1 MALALRIREDAR
13 RPIPRGMEV
22 VLAKVMVQIVSGPER
37 GTRAALGFLIA
48 KGALDD
54 GHDVTVFLVA
64 DGVQFVNR
72 PVTDAIAGLAGG
84 KLTDSVDALKEGG
97 AKFYASKMSLGA
109 RAISEEVAG
118 ELGAQLG
125 TPSILVQLSLESDTV
140 LVY

>member
-1 MALALRIREDAR
+1 M
-13 RPIPRGMEV
+13 
-22 VLAKVMVQIVSGPER
+22 AKVMVQIVSGPER

-48 KGALDD
+48 KGALDE

-72 PVTDAIAGLAGG
+72 AVTDAIAALAGG
-84 KLTDSVDALKEGG
+84 QLTDTVDALKKGG

-109 RAISEEVAG
+109 RAISEDVAG
-118 ELGAQLG
+118 ELGAELG
-125 TPSILVQLSLESDTV
+125 TPAILVQLSLDSDTV